1 MSIQKAFEFIKENET
16 CVLATVTK
24 DGVPQAATVGY
35 SVDGD
40 FNFLISTN
48 KNTRKYQNLI
58 ENNKVALVVGFLGSK
73 TVQLEGS
80 AKELDITDKRVE
92 EHLTK
97 LPGAVK
103 FKIQPGQTYF
113 LVRPIWLRF
122 TDYSESQQIFET
134 RNFE

>member
-122 TDYSESQQIFET
+122 TDYSESQQIFEAKD
-134 RNFE
+134 F